1 MKCLHSVYLLLI
13 NFLLKFKIEEASDD
27 EGEGDKPLTMEEF
40 MQKAMM
46 KIEST
51 KTTINK
57 QTKKSSMGKSKRK

>member
-1 MKCLHSVYLLLI
+1 MKCHLSVKFYGFKFILI
-13 NFLLKFKIEEASDD
+13 FLIEEASDD

-57 QTKKSSMGKSKRK
+57 QQKKSTLGKSKRK